1 MLLILY
7 KPKDNIVNHRDLL
20 VDINEAEDYLQNFPG
35 SICVSYSNGISSY
48 KNFST
53 KCFNGMFGNY
63 KIRNWLVPKN
73 NNNFIILKHETI
85 NIQTKTR

>member
-1 MLLILY
+1 MLLLLY
-7 KPKDNIVNHRDLL
+7 KPKGNIVNHKDLL
-20 VDINEAEDYLQNFPG
+20 VDEDKAEDYLQDFPG
-35 SICVSYSNGISSY
+35 SICVSYDTRDNPY
-48 KNFST
+48 DKFMT

-85 NIQTKTR
+85 NI

>member
-7 KPKDNIVNHRDLL
+7 KPKGNIVNHKDLL
-20 VDINEAEDYLQNFPG
+20 VNDYEAEDYLQDFPG
-35 SICVSYSNGISSY
+35 SICVSYSSIDDFFH
-48 KNFST
+48 NFNT
-53 KCFNGMFGNY
+53 KCFNGMFGDY
-63 KIRNWLVPKN
+63 KIRDWLVPKN

>member
-20 VDINEAEDYLQNFPG
+20 VDSNEAEDYLQDFPG
-35 SICVSYSNGISSY
+35 SVCVSCSNTNNLHH
-48 KNFST
+48 NFTT
-53 KCFNGMFGNY
+53 KCFNRMFGNY
-63 KIRNWLVPKN
+63 RIRDWLVPKK

-85 NIQTKTR
+85 AIQTKTR

>member
-7 KPKDNIVNHRDLL
+7 KPKDNIADYRDLL
-20 VDINEAEDYLQNFPG
+20 VDRDEAEDYLQDFPG
-35 SICVSYSNGISSY
+35 SICVSCSSIDDPY
-48 KNFST
+48 HNFNT

-63 KIRNWLVPKN
+63 SIRNWLVPKN

-85 NIQTKTR
+85 NI

>member
-7 KPKDNIVNHRDLL
+7 KPKGNIVNHRDLL
-20 VDINEAEDYLQNFPG
+20 VDDCEAENHLQDFPG
-35 SICVSYSNGISSY
+35 SICVSYSNVISSY
-48 KNFST
+48 HNFNT

-63 KIRNWLVPKN
+63 RIRNWLVPKN

-85 NIQTKTR
+85 NI

>member
-7 KPKDNIVNHRDLL
+7 KPRGNIVNHKDLL
-20 VDINEAEDYLQNFPG
+20 VDDDEAEDYLQDFPG
-35 SICVSYSNGISSY
+35 SICVSYSSVISS
-48 KNFST
+48 FST

-63 KIRNWLVPKN
+63 RIRDWLVPKNN

-85 NIQTKTR
+85 NI

>member
-1 MLLILY
+1 MLLLLY
-7 KPKDNIVNHRDLL
+7 KPKGNIADYRDLL
-20 VDINEAEDYLQNFPG
+20 VDRDEAEDYLQDFPG
-35 SICVSYSNGISSY
+35 SICVSYSKSIISY
-48 KNFST
+48 NT

-63 KIRNWLVPKN
+63 AMRNWLVPKN